1 MENQTFILASASPR
15 RKEILQSI
23 GIDTIILPSNAEEN
37 MDQHILPDM
46 LVQQLAL
53 LKAADV
59 AKGKGSGYYVIG
71 ADTVVYDGSHI
82 MGKPKSAQHAAQIL
96 QQLAGN
102 WHEVYTGIAVVNTT
116 TGKGATRVECSRVHF
131 KTLDE
136 AEIAA
141 YIETG
146 EYQDKAGGYG
156 IQGKGAM
163 LVDRIEGDYFNIVGF
178 PVSKFYDLLKEEF
191 EENILAGNL

>member
-1 MENQTFILASASPR
+1 MKNQTFILASASPR

-23 GIDTIILPSNAEEN
+23 GIEALIQPSNAEEN
-37 MDQHILPDM
+37 MEQDILPDM

-71 ADTVVYDGSHI
+71 ADTIVYDGKHI
-82 MGKPKSAQHAAQIL
+82 MGKPNSAHHAAQVL
-96 QQLAGN
+96 QNLAGN
-102 WHEVYTGIAVVNTT
+102 WHEVYTGIAVISTT

-131 KTLDE
+131 KPLSRM
-136 AEIAA
+136 EIAA

-146 EYQDKAGGYG
+146 EYLDKAGGYG
-156 IQGKGAM
+156 IQGKGAL

-178 PVSKFYDLLKEEF
+178 PVSKFHDLLKEEF
-191 EENILAGNL
+191 EENILASTP

>member
-15 RKEILQSI
+15 RKEILQGI
-23 GIDTIILPSNAEEN
+23 GIEAMIEPSSAQEN
-37 MDQHILPDM
+37 LDQDIMPDM

-71 ADTVVYDGSHI
+71 ADTIVYDGKHI

-96 QQLAGN
+96 QSLAGT
-102 WHEVYTGIAVVNTT
+102 WHEVYTGIAVVSTT

-131 KTLDE
+131 KALDE
-136 AEIAA
+136 MEIAA

-146 EYQDKAGGYG
+146 EYRDKAGGYG
-156 IQGKGAM
+156 IQGKGAV

-191 EENILAGNL
+191 EENILS